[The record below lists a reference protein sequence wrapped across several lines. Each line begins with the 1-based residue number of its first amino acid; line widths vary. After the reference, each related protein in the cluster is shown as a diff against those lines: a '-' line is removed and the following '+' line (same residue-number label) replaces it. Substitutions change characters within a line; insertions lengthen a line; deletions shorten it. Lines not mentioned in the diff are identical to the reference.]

1 MISGLVKMKGIQ
13 MNYVAKLSILI
24 GLVALS
30 TGCSIRHVVSA
41 DYTQYL
47 TNNEGSYQPPHT
59 DYEAEY
65 ILTPNTANHNY
76 EFRAATVGYAHLWVV
91 NFGKI
96 LEKTLESKDVQSAF
110 KKLSKADGKGTPGTL
125 VISFNLVDY
134 EFSGLEARVKLQ
146 ITAIKDDSILFDR
159 TYFEKGISQ
168 GGKMFFAGPF
178 GMKNAIQQ
186 STKSAID
193 KIMAQSLN
201 DITSKTGR

>member
-1 MISGLVKMKGIQ
+1 
-13 MNYVAKLSILI
+13 MNYVTKLSILI

-41 DYTQYL
+41 DYTRYL
-47 TNNEGSYQPPHT
+47 TNNEGSYQLPHT
-59 DYEAEY
+59 DYVAEY

-76 EFRAATVGYAHLWVV
+76 EFRAAAVGYAHLWVV

-96 LEKTLESKDVQSAF
+96 LEKTLESKDVQNAF
-110 KKLSKADGKGTPGTL
+110 KKLSKADGKGTPGIL
-125 VISFNLVDY
+125 VINFNLVDY
-134 EFSGLEARVKLQ
+134 EFAGFESTVKLQ
-146 ITAIKDDSILFDR
+146 ITASKDGSILFDQ

-193 KIMAQSLN
+193 RILTLSLSDMASKIINQ
-201 DITSKTGR
+201 